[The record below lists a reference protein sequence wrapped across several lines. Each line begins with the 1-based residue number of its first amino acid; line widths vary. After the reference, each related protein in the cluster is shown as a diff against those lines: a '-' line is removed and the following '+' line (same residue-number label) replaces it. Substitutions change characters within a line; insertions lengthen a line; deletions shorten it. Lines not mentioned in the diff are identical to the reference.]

1 MRSIK
6 LMNKKTGKIH
16 ECDVYLSSFPQ
27 MVTVEALGDTAHSYS
42 NFRDLIND

>member
-1 MRSIK
+1 MNSIK
-6 LMNKKTGKIH
+6 LISKRTNEAYK
-16 ECDVYLSSFPQ
+16 CDVYLGNFPQ